1 VEEVPP
7 LDRGGSS
14 VCQDAELRN
23 PSWAVIKSPTELFCR
38 GGEND
43 LLREH
48 GDFMKCRSIA
58 VSNGGADLD
67 MVREGRIEMKLALS
81 RAEES
86 QCTFQE
92 GNSKYKPLPACR
104 RGLSIESD
112 SFAGA
117 MVRLAGVS

>member
-1 VEEVPP
+1 MKFNPSAIPYRNNGNEGGRGPA

-58 VSNGGADLD
+58 VSNGGADLE
-67 MVREGRIEMKLALS
+67 MVREG
-81 RAEES
+81 
-86 QCTFQE
+86 
-92 GNSKYKPLPACR
+92 GSK
-104 RGLSIESD
+104 
-112 SFAGA
+112 
-117 MVRLAGVS
+117 